1 MQVSNSI
8 SRVYKMSSKVARC
21 GTLMFLFLA
30 ACGAIVAHHGNAAY
44 DEEHPI
50 TIKGTVT
57 EVVWSNP
64 HCQFYVD
71 VRDAKGVVVNWAI
84 ESQSP
89 GILHRNGWTKDS
101 MKPGDQVTIT
111 LAPAKN
117 GAPVAFSGGNTG
129 KVVFADGHA
138 LRMNQR

>member
-1 MQVSNSI
+1 MNCKPAI
-8 SRVYKMSSKVARC
+8 SRI
-21 GTLMFLFLA
+21 FLLAFLA
-30 ACGAIVAHHGNAAY
+30 ACAPAWAHHGNAAY
-44 DEEHPI
+44 DEQHPI
-50 TIKGTVT
+50 DVKGTVT

-64 HCQFYVD
+64 HCQIYVD
-71 VRDAKGVVVNWAI
+71 VKDDKGNTVNWAI

-101 MKPGDQVTIT
+101 VKAGDQVTIT

-117 GAPVAFSGGNTG
+117 GEPVAFAGGNTG
-129 KVVFADGHA
+129 KIVFPDGHV

>member
-1 MQVSNSI
+1 MNSRAAI
-8 SRVYKMSSKVARC
+8 PPA
-21 GTLMFLFLA
+21 LLLLFLA
-30 ACGAIVAHHGNAAY
+30 ACGPLLAHHGNAAY

-71 VRDAKGVVVNWAI
+71 VKDSKGAVVSWAI

-89 GILHRNGWTKDS
+89 GILHRNGWTRESLKA
-101 MKPGDQVTIT
+101 GDQVTIT

-129 KVVFADGHA
+129 KVVFSDGHV

>member
-1 MQVSNSI
+1 
-8 SRVYKMSSKVARC
+8 MSLRSAAC
-21 GTLMFLFLA
+21 LALNLILLA
-30 ACGAIVAHHGNAAY
+30 ACGPLFAHHGNAAY

-50 TIKGTVT
+50 TIQGTVK

-71 VRDAKGVVVNWAI
+71 VKDPKGGVVNWAI

-101 MKPGDQVTIT
+101 MKPGDRVTIT

-129 KVVFADGHA
+129 KIVFADGHV

>member
-1 MQVSNSI
+1 M
-8 SRVYKMSSKVARC
+8 KSKVARS
-21 GTLMFLFLA
+21 LA
-30 ACGAIVAHHGNAAY
+30 LALSLLTVYSPLWAHHGNAAY
-44 DEEHPI
+44 DEGHPI

-71 VRDAKGVVVNWAI
+71 VKDNKGSVVNWAI

-101 MKPGDQVTIT
+101 VKAGDQVTIT

-129 KVVFADGHA
+129 KVVFADGRV
-138 LRMNQR
+138 LRMNLR